1 MPLFLAKNHPPGI
14 SRSRGFFSR
23 KRKNSNHRRTLTARA
38 NLKRAPQL
46 PSPLLH
52 SLKADFRLSAGAP
65 FGHSPAMIFYL
76 QTDFMYLA
84 RNSDDCVAAAGVP
97 MNVGKRLL

>member
-1 MPLFLAKNHPPGI
+1 MPLFLVKSPPSI
-14 SRSRGFFSR
+14 SHSRGFFAR
-23 KRKNSNHRRTLTARA
+23 KRKNGNHRCTVTARA
-38 NLKRAPQL
+38 NLKRGPEL

-52 SLKADFRLSAGAP
+52 SLKAYFRLSAGAP
-65 FGHSPAMIFYL
+65 FGHSPAMIFYF
-76 QTDFMYLA
+76 QTDLVYLA

>member
-1 MPLFLAKNHPPGI
+1 MPLSVETSPRSI
-14 SRSRGFFSR
+14 RRSRGLFSP
-23 KRKNSNHRRTLTARA
+23 KRKNSNHGCTLTARA

-52 SLKADFRLSAGAP
+52 SLKAAFRLCAGAR
-65 FGHSPAMIFYL
+65 FGHSPAMIFYF
-76 QTDFMYLA
+76 QTDLVCVP
-84 RNSDDCVAAAGVP
+84 RNLDDGVAAAGVP